1 VIAGRLTPDATNCT
15 KPDLTES
22 VIAMTELSFRDA
34 APADIAIILTLS
46 HAGDARGKDTPPL
59 DPSTLNDPRYRAAFD
74 EITADRNQRLV
85 VAEKNGEVVGTIQIS
100 IIPGMPRFGMK
111 RGLLENV
118 HIRADQRGSGLGTQM
133 VTWAIDY
140 CRDAGCGMI
149 QLTSN
154 KVRLD
159 AHRFYEK
166 LGFSKSHEGFKLM
179 L

>member
-1 VIAGRLTPDATNCT
+1 MTTLTYRDAT
-15 KPDLTES
+15 
-22 VIAMTELSFRDA
+22 
-34 APADIAIILTLS
+34 PADIKTILTLS

-59 DPSTLNDPRYRAAFD
+59 DPATLDDPRYRAAFEVID
-74 EITADRNQRLV
+74 ADPRQRLI
-85 VAEKNGEVVGTIQIS
+85 VAERNGEVVGTLQIS
-100 IIPGMPRFGMK
+100 TVPGLNQFGMT

-118 HIRADQRGSGLGTQM
+118 HIRTDQRGTGLGTEM
-133 VTWAIDY
+133 VLWAIEQ
-140 CRDAGCGMI
+140 CRQSGCGMV

-166 LGFSKSHEGFKLM
+166 LGFAKSHEGFKLK

>member
-1 VIAGRLTPDATNCT
+1 MTKLT
-15 KPDLTES
+15 
-22 VIAMTELSFRDA
+22 FRDA
-34 APADIAIILTLS
+34 APADIATILILS
-46 HAGDARGKDTPPL
+46 HAGDARGKDPATH
-59 DPSTLNDPRYRAAFD
+59 SDPRYRTAFD
-74 EITADRNQRLV
+74 DIAADPNHRLV
-85 VAEKNGEVVGTIQIS
+85 VAEKDGEVVGTIQIS

-118 HIRADQRGSGLGTQM
+118 HISADQRGSGLGTEM
-133 VTWAIDY
+133 VTWAIAH
-140 CRDAGCGMI
+140 CRNAGCGMI

>member
-1 VIAGRLTPDATNCT
+1 MTTLTYRDAT
-15 KPDLTES
+15 
-22 VIAMTELSFRDA
+22 
-34 APADIAIILTLS
+34 PADIKTILTLS

-59 DPSTLNDPRYRAAFD
+59 DPATLDDPRYRAAFD
-74 EITADRNQRLV
+74 VIDADPRQRLI
-85 VAEKNGEVVGTIQIS
+85 VAERNGEVVGTLQIS
-100 IIPGMPRFGMK
+100 TVPGLNQFGMT

-118 HIRADQRGSGLGTQM
+118 HIRADQRGTGLGTEM
-133 VTWAIDY
+133 VRWAIEV
-140 CRDAGCGMI
+140 CRQSGCGMV

-166 LGFSKSHEGFKLM
+166 LGFAKSHEGFKLK